1 MAIDYQE
8 GRSRLRV
15 PPSNLDAEES
25 VLGAAMISADA
36 VNTVMDHLEPADFY
50 KPAHQL
56 IFEAIVELFDANQPV
71 DAITVS
77 DALRRREQ
85 LDRMG
90 GIAYL
95 TGLIDAVP
103 TASNVDY
110 YAAIVEESS
119 QRRRLLDASSAIGG
133 LAFEDA
139 EIAEVMDQA
148 EQAIFKVAERRM
160 GDGLVPVRPLVH
172 TTLEQIEELG
182 SRGSDI
188 TGIPT
193 GFKDLDRKLA
203 GLHAANLVVIAA
215 RPSMGK
221 STLATNIALNVAV
234 HGHTAAIFTLEMSR
248 EEVVQRLLCSK
259 GRIDSDRKSVV

>member
-8 GRSRLRV
+8 GRSQLRV

-36 VNTVMDHLEPADFY
+36 VNTVMDHLDPSDFY

-56 IFEAIVELFDANQPV
+56 IFEAIAELFDANQPV

-77 DALRRREQ
+77 DALGRREQ

-95 TGLIDAVP
+95 AGLIDKVP

-110 YAAIVEESS
+110 YATIVEENS
-119 QRRRLLDASSAIGG
+119 QRRRLLEASSAIGG

-139 EIAEVMDQA
+139 DIAEVMDQA
-148 EQAIFKVAERRM
+148 EQAIYKVAEKRM
-160 GDGLVPVRPLVH
+160 GEGLVPVSPLINS
-172 TTLEQIEELG
+172 TLEKIEELG
-182 SRGSDI
+182 VRGSDI
-188 TGIPT
+188 TGVPT

-203 GLHAANLVVIAA
+203 GLHPANLVVIAA

-221 STLATNIALNVAV
+221 CLT
-234 HGHTAAIFTLEMSR
+234 G
-248 EEVVQRLLCSK
+248 
-259 GRIDSDRKSVV
+259 